1 MELLDRYLQ
10 AVRFWLPKA
19 QQQDIIVELS
29 SDLHSQIEDREMEL
43 GRPLN
48 DADLETI
55 LRKCGSPILVASR
68 YRPQTQLIG
77 PALFP
82 IYQFVLKVVLLWIL
96 VPVFVVIVGPAMI
109 LPATY
114 RGPALVETVSTLLY
128 AMFVAAGIITLIMAV
143 LERTQA
149 TLHLFEKWDLR
160 SLPPA
165 PKQAQP
171 SSRTQ
176 TIFELI
182 FGVVGLMWL
191 LLLPQYPFLILG
203 PAAAF
208 LKPSPIWHSLYLPVV
223 VLSVAG
229 LAGQCVSLARPQWTW
244 LPLAARLVT
253 TVLWLAVV
261 NFLINAAGHAP
272 NSDWHPYVIAAS
284 AVRASGQ
291 SSTQLDHIAAIVNAS
306 VLLTLAVMWL
316 GFCIAGII
324 QTWQLMR
331 LVRRRSPQARDPALL
346 CML

>member
-19 QQQDIIVELS
+19 QQQDIIAELS

-48 DADLETI
+48 NADLGLI
-55 LRKCGSPILVASR
+55 LRRCGSPILVASR

-109 LPATY
+109 VATTD
-114 RGPALVETVSTLLY
+114 RLGALIETVSTLFYSL
-128 AMFVAAGIITLIMAV
+128 FVAAGVITLIMAV

-149 TLHLFEKWDLR
+149 RLHLFEKWDLR

-171 SSRTQ
+171 PSRTQ

-182 FGVVGLMWL
+182 FGILGLLWL
-191 LLLPQYPFLILG
+191 LALPQYPFLILG

-208 LKPSPIWHSLYLPVV
+208 LKPAPMWHNFYLPMI
-223 VLSVAG
+223 LLALAG
-229 LAGQCVSLARPQWTW
+229 LAYQGVSLMRPQWIW
-244 LPLAARLVT
+244 LPPTARLFNTLLGLVI
-253 TVLWLAVV
+253 V
-261 NFLINAAGHAP
+261 NYMIAAAATP
-272 NSDWHPYVIAAS
+272 NGEWHPYVVVANWVQAS
-284 AVRASGQ
+284 ARLNRV
-291 SSTQLDHIAAIVNAS
+291 AAIVNVS
-306 VLLTLAVMWL
+306 VLLTLACVWF
-316 GFCIAGII
+316 GFCIAGLI
-324 QTWQLMR
+324 QTWQLVCYFR
-331 LVRRRSPQARDPALL
+331 KRAFHARDPALL
-346 CML
+346 RTI